1 MSDQSN
7 HTEETNTPGN
17 WIRMSFKGNKVWV
30 EADEKQHPLVKTG
43 KVRIKYNL
51 KQNYE
56 YQVKLENLEPESS
69 AVPSQGKGKKKEGK
83 RQSSHRSSVNDQ
95 NQEESITKNTIV
107 IYTDGASSGN
117 PGPAGIGILLRHG
130 ENEKEISEYIGHAT
144 NNIAELSAIQRA
156 LSQLKRHDLP
166 VRLFTDSTYSLGVL
180 TKRWKARKNQELI
193 SETKA
198 LMEKFSDLKLIKI
211 KGHAGFEGNETADA
225 LATRAVKQHR

>member
-1 MSDQSN
+1 
-7 HTEETNTPGN
+7 
-17 WIRMSFKGNKVWV
+17 MSFKGNKVWV
-30 EADEKQHPLVKTG
+30 EADGNENPRVKAG

-51 KQNYE
+51 KQDYE

-69 AVPSQGKGKKKEGK
+69 AVPAQKGGKKRKD
-83 RQSSHRSSVNDQ
+83 RHPSSDSSSNFSSKNDHDQ
-95 NQEESITKNTIV
+95 KESIPDNAIV

-130 ENEKEISEYIGHAT
+130 ENEKKISEYIGHGT
-144 NNIAELSAIQRA
+144 NNIAELFAIQRA

-193 SETKA
+193 AETKA

-225 LATRAVKQHR
+225 LATQAVKQRR